1 MTGDSG
7 GVPAARATIAA
18 LASGRPPCAV
28 AVLRVSGPQAFAAAR
43 RLAGRLPP
51 PRRAALRTVRDPA
64 SGAVL
69 DEALLLAFPGPA
81 SATGEDVV
89 ELHCHG
95 SVAVVDAV
103 LAALV
108 AQPGVRLARPGEF
121 TRRAFEAGRLDLTQ
135 VEGLADLLEA
145 TTEAQRR
152 QAAAQASGA
161 LRRAA
166 EDWAERLALLRARVE
181 AGLDFADEGDVGA
194 IDEAALAAELAALD
208 AAMAAALAGASG
220 AERLREGLVVA
231 IVGAPNAGKS
241 TLLNALAGREAAI
254 VSPIAGTTRDIIEV
268 PAVFAGVPVTLVDT
282 AGLRDSPDPVEAEGV
297 ARARARAGA
306 ADLVLHCAPEPP
318 AGGWLGQPVLTMA
331 DRTGR
336 PAGEAA
342 DMLTVSALTGAGMD
356 SLRAW
361 LERWAAGFACAG
373 EPSLVTRAR
382 QREAIAASRAA
393 LAEAAAEADP
403 VLRAEALRRAAHALA
418 VLAGRTDVEAVL
430 DRLFAR
436 FCIGK

>member
-1 MTGDSG
+1 MTGDPG
-7 GVPAARATIAA
+7 AGPAARATIAA

-28 AVLRVSGPQAFAAAR
+28 AVLRVSGPGAFGATR
-43 RLAGRLPP
+43 RLAGRLPA
-51 PRRAALRTVRDPA
+51 PRHAGLRTLRDPA
-64 SGAVL
+64 SGAGL
-69 DEALLLAFPGPA
+69 DEALVIAFPAPG

-103 LAALV
+103 LAALL

-145 TTEAQRR
+145 TTEGQRR
-152 QAAAQASGA
+152 QAALQASGA

-166 EDWAERLALLRARVE
+166 GDWAERLALLRARVE

-194 IDEAALAAELAALD
+194 PDEAALAAELAALD
-208 AAMAAALAGASG
+208 AAMAAALAGAAG

-297 ARARARAGA
+297 ARARARAGV

-318 AGGWLGQPVLTMA
+318 EGGWLGQPVLTMA

-336 PAGEAA
+336 PAGEAGGL
-342 DMLTVSALTGAGMD
+342 LTVSALTGAGMD
-356 SLRAW
+356 ALRAW
-361 LERWAAGFACAG
+361 LERWAAGFTGAD
-373 EPSLVTRAR
+373 EPALVTRAR

-393 LAEAAAEADP
+393 VADAVGETDP

-418 VLAGRTDVEAVL
+418 VLAGRADVEAVL